1 MNMGEFPAPPGA
13 SLTFPMEGPTL
24 RGMTQLNG
32 EWLSAAQMRERRV
45 ELGKAGR
52 TVVFTNGAFD
62 ILHTGHLTY
71 LQFAREQGDCLIVGL
86 NSDDSIRR
94 YKGPDRPVNG
104 VEDRAKML
112 LGLRCVDYVVVFEED
127 EPEKLISL
135 ILPDVLVKGAD
146 WAHYVSGRDIVES
159 HGGRVV
165 LADLVHGRSTTNLI
179 ERIRDEGR
187 GSRD

>member
-1 MNMGEFPAPPGA
+1 MNAGT
-13 SLTFPMEGPTL
+13 LTFLSEEPTL
-24 RGMTQLNG
+24 AGMVQLNG
-32 EWLSAAQMRERRV
+32 EWLSAVQMREQREKLRRD
-45 ELGKAGR
+45 GR

-94 YKGPDRPVNG
+94 YKGLDRPVNE
-104 VEDRAKML
+104 VEDRARML

-127 EPEKLISL
+127 EPETLISF

-159 HGGRVV
+159 HGGRVI
-165 LADLVHGRSTTNLI
+165 LADLVQGRSTTNLI
-179 ERIRDEGR
+179 DRIKGAD
-187 GSRD
+187 SPD